1 MECRRRGLPRTI
13 VRLGVSYLTV
23 VVIVA
28 HPSATDAAD
37 GSADLVRSFQA
48 TEQALM
54 DSVAPGD
61 KTVWERVMDPGCV
74 VTSEEGEVLTKQ
86 QFLNELRPLPS
97 GLAGGITVRDL
108 TVQDFATFAV
118 VRYVADEW
126 ESVFGQRL
134 TTQYRTTDTFRRAGS
149 EWRMVASHTA
159 VVTRDP
165 PAQRV
170 TSTEWPRLAGTYRL
184 LPDGWT
190 FHVVLRNDRLYGGR
204 DPDKLKPLIP
214 LTPDAFVL
222 EGSLGEWIFVAGED
236 RKADRILNFRK
247 FEPLVWT
254 RIGEGP

>member
-37 GSADLVRSFQA
+37 GSADLVRTFQA

-97 GLAGGITVRDL
+97 GLTGGITVRAL
-108 TVQDFATFAV
+108 TVQDFAALAV
-118 VRYVADEW
+118 VR
-126 ESVFGQRL
+126 SV
-134 TTQYRTTDTFRRAGS
+134 
-149 EWRMVASHTA
+149 E
-159 VVTRDP
+159 
-165 PAQRV
+165 
-170 TSTEWPRLAGTYRL
+170 
-184 LPDGWT
+184 
-190 FHVVLRNDRLYGGR
+190 
-204 DPDKLKPLIP
+204 
-214 LTPDAFVL
+214 
-222 EGSLGEWIFVAGED
+222 
-236 RKADRILNFRK
+236 
-247 FEPLVWT
+247 
-254 RIGEGP
+254 